1 MDNYL
6 DNSIIEMFFFESEQL
21 IEQMD
26 RAVLQAEQS
35 GEYSTELVNEILRAM
50 HTIKGSAA
58 TMNIENI
65 AALAHSLEDV
75 FHYLREHKPAEADD
89 SELTDLVLEGSDL
102 IKVELYKLK
111 NGENN
116 DGDVSGIIARVK
128 KFLASLEAGRT
139 AADAMPDITPASA
152 TAEEPPGES
161 SPLGKAYYALLT
173 FNEDDGM
180 ENVRAFTVVHH
191 LRDLVEELRYEPADI
206 IENAASAVTIRDE
219 GFRIWFRSAVT
230 DEELHQFFSRASNV
244 KTFELLERNE
254 SDWARANELSVTNA
268 GLEAAQQQELH
279 AQSAPA
285 RVPDRDDQAVVQQS
299 IISVNVSKLDKL
311 MDLVGEL
318 VIAEAMVTQ
327 NPDLKGLQLDNFMK
341 SARQLRKISGEIQDM
356 VMSIRMVPLTATFQ
370 KMQRIVRDMCKKLG
384 KDVRLH
390 IVGDETE
397 VDKNIIERISDPLMH
412 IIRNAIDHGIETS
425 DVRSAAGKERAGN
438 ITLEARNAGS
448 DVFIIVRD
456 DGGGLDKERILA
468 KASRNGLLHKPEQ
481 DMTDREIYSLIFLP
495 GFSTKENVSEFSGR
509 GVGMDVVSQ
518 NIEAVGGAVWVESEP
533 GRGSDVYFKIPLTL
547 AIIEG
552 MNIRVG
558 ESRYTIPITAIKESF
573 RPSDT
578 DIVRDPNGTEM
589 IMVRGFCYPIVR
601 LHERFRV
608 KGGISDFS
616 SGIMIMVENETSTF
630 GVFADELIGQ
640 QQVVVKSLPDY
651 IRMQRR
657 ISGLAGCTLLGDG
670 SVSLILEVEKLN

>member
-1 MDNYL
+1 MDSYL

-75 FHYLREHKPAEADD
+75 FHYLREHKPAEVDD

-116 DGDVSGIIARVK
+116 DGNVSDIIARVK
-128 KFLASLEAGRT
+128 KFLASLEAGGT
-139 AADAMPDITPASA
+139 AIGEMPDITPSSVPK
-152 TAEEPPGES
+152 EE
-161 SPLGKAYYALLT
+161 SPRETSQLGKAYHAHLT
-173 FNEDDGM
+173 FNEDAM
-180 ENVRAFTVVHH
+180 ENIRAFTVVHH

-206 IENAASAVTIRDE
+206 AENAATAETIRDE
-219 GFRIWFRSAVT
+219 GFRIWFRSAAT
-230 DEELHQFFSRASNV
+230 DEELHQYFSRASNV
-244 KTFELLERNE
+244 KSFELSEWSE
-254 SDWARANELSVTNA
+254 PAWTVANEQSNTNS
-268 GLEAAQQQELH
+268 GLEAAQQQEVH
-279 AQSAPA
+279 APEPPA
-285 RVPDRDDQAVVQQS
+285 RIPERDDQAVVQQS

-341 SARQLRKISGEIQDM
+341 SARQLQKISGEIQDM

-390 IVGDETE
+390 IIGDETE

-412 IIRNAIDHGIETS
+412 IIRNAIDHGIEPS
-425 DVRSAAGKERAGN
+425 DVRSAAGKDRTGN
-438 ITLEARNAGS
+438 VTLEARNAGS

-481 DMTDREIYSLIFLP
+481 DMTDKEIYSLIFLP

-518 NIEAVGGAVWVESEP
+518 NIEAVGGAVWVESEA
-533 GRGSDVYFKIPLTL
+533 GRGSEVYFKIPLTL

-573 RPSDT
+573 RPSES

-601 LHERFRV
+601 LNERFRV

-616 SGIMIMVENETSTF
+616 SGIMIMVENETATF
-630 GVFADELIGQ
+630 GVFADELLGQ

-670 SVSLILEVEKLN
+670 SISLILEVDKLN

>member
-75 FHYLREHKPAEADD
+75 FHYLREHKPTEVDD

-111 NGENN
+111 NGENSDGNVN
-116 DGDVSGIIARVK
+116 DIIARVK
-128 KFLASLEAGRT
+128 KFLASLEAGGT
-139 AADAMPDITPASA
+139 VAGAMPDFTPY
-152 TAEEPPGES
+152 TAPAEKPPRETS
-161 SPLGKAYYALLT
+161 QLGKAYHALLT
-173 FNEDDGM
+173 FNEGDAM
-180 ENVRAFTVVHH
+180 ENIRAFTVVHH

-206 IENAASAVTIRDE
+206 IENAASAETIRDE
-219 GFRIWFRSAVT
+219 GFRIWFRSTTT

-244 KTFELLERNE
+244 KSFELLEWNE
-254 SDWARANELSVTNA
+254 SAWTFANELPETNA
-268 GLEAAQQQELH
+268 GSEAAQQEFH
-279 AQSAPA
+279 AQTPPA

-327 NPDLKGLQLDNFMK
+327 NPDLKGLQLDNFLK
-341 SARQLRKISGEIQDM
+341 SARQLQKISGEIQDM

-412 IIRNAIDHGIETS
+412 IIRNAIDHGIEPS
-425 DVRSAAGKERAGN
+425 DVRSAAGKDRTGN
-438 ITLEARNAGS
+438 VTLEARNAGS
-448 DVFIIVRD
+448 DVFIIIRD

-481 DMTDREIYSLIFLP
+481 DMTDKEIYSLIFLP

-573 RPSDT
+573 RPSET
-578 DIVRDPNGTEM
+578 EIVRDPNGTEM

-608 KGGISDFS
+608 KGSISDFS
-616 SGIMIMVENETSTF
+616 SGIMIMVENETATF
-630 GVFADELIGQ
+630 GVFADELLGQ

-651 IRMQRR
+651 IRMQRN

-670 SVSLILEVEKLN
+670 SISLILEVEKLN